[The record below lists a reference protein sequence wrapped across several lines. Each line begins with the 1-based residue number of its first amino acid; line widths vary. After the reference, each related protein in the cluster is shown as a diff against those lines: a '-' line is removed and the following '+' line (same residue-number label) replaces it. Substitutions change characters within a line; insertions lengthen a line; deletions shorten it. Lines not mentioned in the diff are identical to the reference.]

1 LLCEAGG
8 YRRHVNPTV
17 KDNTMNDKSN
27 RPFTTN
33 SETLVDGSVS
43 WFVLHYDTLE
53 KIASASDEAA
63 VTDLE
68 MRLNA
73 VVIEED

>member
-1 LLCEAGG
+1 
-8 YRRHVNPTV
+8 
-17 KDNTMNDKSN
+17 MNDKSN

-33 SETLVDGSVS
+33 NETFTDGSVT

-53 KIASASDEAA
+53 KIASASDEAS

-68 MRLNA
+68 MRLNPVCEEWA
-73 VVIEED
+73 GESPDHLVIEED

>member
-1 LLCEAGG
+1 
-8 YRRHVNPTV
+8 
-17 KDNTMNDKSN
+17 MSDKSN
-27 RPFTTN
+27 RPFTTT
-33 SETLVDGSVS
+33 SEALTDGSEV

-63 VTDLE
+63 VCDLE

-73 VVIEED
+73 VCEEWADESPDHLVIEEE